1 MLGLAVKRNYLGG
14 LGLAPRDSDG
24 IHLDATWALRL
35 ILSFPSDF
43 NVQSGELLI

>member
-24 IHLDATWALRL
+24 IHLGCNLGIEAYFKL
-35 ILSFPSDF
+35 PK
-43 NVQSGELLI
+43 